1 MAKDYIGHHLE
12 EKGGITLEQFVSAW
26 QNRRPLNTLQWKRE
40 IPLLDLV
47 YHLVTWIPE
56 LQHDVEGL
64 VYLEV
69 VTRTITQSAVF
80 NVFESEIIFD
90 EKRPDLQQKSITD
103 AMRGI
108 FIPLAT
114 GAIDINEDLLET
126 VPQDRV
132 PIMSIHQV
140 KGLEYPMVIV
150 DVGSE
155 FKTEH
160 HTQKFKRYPSEGGPT
175 CNLEDEL
182 RKYSPLQ
189 QPARTGRD
197 RALDDLMRLYFVA
210 FSRAQDV
217 LLLVGL
223 TSVRDGYLT
232 RGKHPQQI
240 YT

>member
-1 MAKDYIGHHLE
+1 MIK
-12 EKGGITLEQFVSAW
+12 K
-26 QNRRPLNTLQWKRE
+26 K
-40 IPLLDLV
+40 
-47 YHLVTWIPE
+47 PE
-56 LQHDVEGL
+56 LQE
-64 VYLEV
+64 
-69 VTRTITQSAVF
+69 
-80 NVFESEIIFD
+80 
-90 EKRPDLQQKSITD
+90 KSIRD
-103 AMRGI
+103 AIRGI

-132 PIMSIHQV
+132 PIMSIHQA

-160 HTQKFKRYPSEGGPT
+160 HTQRFKRYPSEGGPT

-182 RKYSPLQ
+182 RRYSPLKE
-189 QPARTGRD
+189 PVRTGRD
-197 RALDDLMRLYFVA
+197 RVFDDLMRLYFVA

-217 LLLVGL
+217 LLIVGL

-232 RGKHPQQI
+232 CGRLPRRRFIPHVATGWDREENWHWGQGLPDI
-240 YT
+240 IHI